1 MTKKNKVKNIIL
13 FICSAI
19 FSLSACAGE
28 PDAEELHTS
37 QSETTPADVEITEE
51 QNPSPINIEIK
62 EVGHPEFS
70 SFAETINVDG
80 KCYGKSS
87 AYVNFEP
94 GGGAEWLTD
103 IDESL
108 TKDALDNAEYI
119 GSGYSAAEIIAFND
133 FRTENA
139 EEYKGGL
146 AGPMF
151 SVNEKYLV
159 SKRTR
164 KMSELKEYNP
174 SYEAYDDDYEVAEY
188 MLFSYNEE
196 ITIIAEI
203 GCALYEDM
211 NEKNTFGISEIYFVE
226 NDDEDCHYLEAIID
240 GNEEKLKGFL
250 SENYGEYDDY
260 IRIKAAPHKI

>member
-1 MTKKNKVKNIIL
+1 MTNNKEKNIISFL
-13 FICSAI
+13 CAVI
-19 FSLSACAGE
+19 FSLSACVGGPA
-28 PDAEELHTS
+28 AEELNTS
-37 QSETTPADVEITEE
+37 RSETASADIKTTEE
-51 QNPSPINIEIK
+51 QAHSPINIETK
-62 EVGHPEFS
+62 EVGHSEFS
-70 SFAETINVDG
+70 SMAETVNVDG
-80 KCYGKSS
+80 KCYGKSC

-94 GGGAEWLTD
+94 GGGAEWLTE

-108 TKDALDNAEYI
+108 TKEALDNAAYI
-119 GSGYSAAEIIAFND
+119 GSGYSAAGIIAFND

-151 SVNEKYLV
+151 RVNEKYLV

-174 SYEAYDDDYEVAEY
+174 DYEAYDDDYEVAEY
-188 MLFSYNEE
+188 MVFSYVEE

-211 NEKNTFGISEIYFVE
+211 NGKNTLGISEIYFVE
-226 NDDEDCHYLEAIID
+226 NNDENCHYLEAIVN
-240 GNEEKLKGFL
+240 GNKDKIKDLL
-250 SENYGEYDDY
+250 SENYGDYGDY
-260 IRIKAAPHKI
+260 IRLK